1 MTVSLANQI
10 AAVTGAGSGI
20 GRAMAQA
27 LAAGGAR
34 VCLVGRTREKLEATA
49 ASINAGMPRPHVFPI
64 DLTVDAQIETLK
76 LDLERAFG
84 QVDVL
89 VHSAG
94 VISKGRLEDHAV
106 EGLDLQYR
114 ANVRAPYLLTQSLLP
129 LLRVR
134 PGQIVVVNSS
144 VALRAPAGVSQFSAS
159 QHSLKAIADSL
170 RDEVNPY
177 GVRVLN
183 VFPGRTATPRQA
195 ALYKLEGKEYQ
206 PHQLLQ
212 PEDIASM
219 AMTALSLPRT
229 AEVTEIHIRPLIKS
243 Y

>member
-1 MTVSLANQI
+1 MASLANQI
-10 AAVTGAGSGI
+10 AVVTGAGSGI
-20 GRAMAQA
+20 GGAIAKA

-49 ASINAGMPRPHVFPI
+49 SSISAGTPRPRVFPI
-64 DLTVDAQIETLK
+64 DLTLDSQIEALRA
-76 LDLERAFG
+76 DLERTFG

-94 VISKGRLEDHAV
+94 VISKGKLAEHAV
-106 EGLDLQYR
+106 ECLDLQYR

-134 PGQIVVVNSS
+134 PGQIVVVGSS
-144 VALRAPAGVSQFSAS
+144 VALRAPAGVSQFSAT

-195 ALYKLEGKEYQ
+195 ALYSLEGKEYQ
-206 PHQLLQ
+206 PDRLLQ
-212 PEDIASM
+212 PEDIASITM
-219 AMTALSLPRT
+219 SALSLPRT